1 MVHSYLITL
10 GGYNVGCAV
19 KLVVI
24 TSVVTF
30 CAQFEVTFMEQLA
43 VITFGYSICSIYN
56 IVQI

>member
-30 CAQFEVTFMEQLA
+30 CAQSVVTFSGIAL
-43 VITFGYSICSIYN
+43 ICN
-56 IVQI
+56 ILVGFKK